1 MTELTVFI
9 FNFLGHPEGRAYV
22 LRMMYLLFF
31 FFSPCI
37 LRAPSTDCPET
48 LPHDRNL
55 AVFYNPTPKIRGGAL
70 PQKNLGPKTLPTL
83 TANIS
88 GTRPHIQNRK
98 DVRTREIPHAFDE
111 KNPVNFGPLMAWNY
125 M

>member
-1 MTELTVFI
+1 MTDLTVFI

-55 AVFYNPTPKIRGGAL
+55 AVFYNPTPKIRGGGTPPKKFGA
-70 PQKNLGPKTLPTL
+70 KNTSNFDREYLWNKATYPK
-83 TANIS
+83 S
-88 GTRPHIQNRK
+88 ER
-98 DVRTREIPHAFDE
+98 RT
-111 KNPVNFGPLMAWNY
+111 N
-125 M
+125 